1 MDREHIKGV
10 ADYAKGAIKETIGK
24 ITGDKQMQAEG
35 KLDKVKGAVHNAV
48 GTPKTRCVMRPRTNK
63 FPNGGS
69 RPFRAAFSLGGRLHL
84 RIAQERRAN
93 KARCRPS
100 FA

>member
-35 KLDKVKGAVHNAV
+35 KLDKVKGAVRSTTPWA
-48 GTPKTRCVMRPRTNK
+48 TPKTRCVTRPRTNK
-63 FPNGGS
+63 FPPN
-69 RPFRAAFSLGGRLHL
+69 
-84 RIAQERRAN
+84 
-93 KARCRPS
+93 
-100 FA
+100 